1 MFVISAILYQHPH
14 NLLQTFSS
22 PRDSER
28 ETVVQHVR
36 LAHARNGPVSLL
48 HAVHRCDVCGY
59 AAGTKR
65 AVQVS

>member
-1 MFVISAILYQHPH
+1 MWPLHSLALPLILLH
-14 NLLQTFSS
+14 
-22 PRDSER
+22 RDSER

-36 LAHARNGPVSLL
+36 LAHTRNGPVSLL